1 MRHIVQGYQA
11 TFEQFLDATR
21 NCREPNMDYGSI
33 KVDYDS
39 PAVAKVWNKIAPI
52 INVMSVKM
60 KHFLGVLGVDEIMLS
75 LFYKTF

>member
-11 TFEQFLDATR
+11 TFEQFLNATI
-21 NCREPNMDYGSI
+21 NYLEPNMDYGSI

-60 KHFLGVLGVDEIMLS
+60 KHFLGVLGVDESMLS
-75 LFYKTF
+75 PFYKTS